1 MQTTSKTKTM
11 VLGAVLTALVVIL
24 QFLGAFIKFGPFSIS
39 LVLVPI
45 VIGCATCGVAVGAW
59 LGLVFGFTVLISGD
73 AGAFLAVNAVGTV
86 ITVLLKGAAC
96 GFFAGLI
103 YKALQKYNRYV
114 AVVVSAVV
122 CPLINTGVFLLGCLA
137 FFMPTIAEWA
147 LTLGFGDN
155 TAQYMIVGLVG
166 ANFLF
171 ELGINVV
178 LSPVIVRLLAIR
190 EKQR

>member
-1 MQTTSKTKTM
+1 M

-24 QFLGAFIKFGPFSIS
+24 QFLGAFVKFGPFSIS

-45 VIGCATCGVAVGAW
+45 IIGSATCGVGVGTW
-59 LGLVFGFTVLISGD
+59 LGLVFGFTVLVSGD
-73 AGAFLAVNAVGTV
+73 AGAFLAVHAVGTV

-96 GFFAGLI
+96 GLFAGLT
-103 YKALQKYNRYV
+103 YQALHKYNRYI
-114 AVVVSAVV
+114 AVVVSAIV
-122 CPLINTGVFLLGCLA
+122 CPFVNTGVFLLGCLA

-147 LTLGFGDN
+147 LSLGFGNN

-166 ANFLF
+166 TNFLV

-178 LSPVIVRLLAIR
+178 LSPIIVRLLTIR
-190 EKQR
+190 EKQH